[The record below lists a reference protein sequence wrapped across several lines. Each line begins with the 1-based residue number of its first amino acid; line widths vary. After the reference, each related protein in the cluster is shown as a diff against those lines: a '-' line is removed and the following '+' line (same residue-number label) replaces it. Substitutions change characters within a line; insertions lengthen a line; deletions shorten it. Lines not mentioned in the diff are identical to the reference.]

1 MNRPSALALAAIL
14 MALMTV
20 SSGCSVN
27 HKSHRVTVDLS
38 TPEKAIATSVAANI
52 HRDVDAKIQTMS
64 KSLLALQ
71 GRSQDE
77 IKRLIADRLKKA
89 DWNKGTDTRIVSV
102 KYLSPE
108 LAELTVEQTQDG
120 KAIIKNIHSYM
131 VREDGLWKSAND
143 SEIEQMLKSKVQS
156 QVSQS

>member
-1 MNRPSALALAAIL
+1 
-14 MALMTV
+14 
-20 SSGCSVN
+20 
-27 HKSHRVTVDLS
+27 
-38 TPEKAIATSVAANI
+38 
-52 HRDVDAKIQTMS
+52 MS